1 MSEPEIWEIAVEV
14 NDKEAV
20 AAIEEI
26 VAEVAESTAAFEDD
40 KTKGWRVTG
49 YATEAPDEAAL
60 RRRLQSAA
68 ADAGLG
74 ALDIRIGPMPPTDW
88 VAEVEKTLKPISVG
102 PYYIY
107 GSHVTDPPPDGAVAI
122 HVDAGLAFG
131 TGNHETT
138 RGCLMALER
147 LFPETG
153 PGNPLDVGTGSGI
166 LAIALAKRYGVRAF
180 GSDIDPIAIDVAR
193 ENAEINGVADLVGF
207 TVCAGL
213 EAPEIAARGPYDLI
227 FANIVVDPLVAL
239 ADDLTGALADGGRLV
254 LSGIL
259 AEQAS
264 RILDAYGTGQG
275 LRASGVVALAEW
287 RTMIFEKA

>member
-1 MSEPEIWEIAVEV
+1 MSEPETWEIVV
-14 NDKEAV
+14 DVGDREAV
-20 AAIEEI
+20 AAIEDI

-40 KTKGWRVTG
+40 KTRRWRVTG
-49 YATEAPDEAAL
+49 YAAEPPDEAAL
-60 RRRLQSAA
+60 RTRLQEAA

-74 ALDIRIGPMPPTDW
+74 ELAVRIGPMRPTDW
-88 VAEVEKTLKPISVG
+88 VAEVEKSLKPISVG

-147 LFPETG
+147 LFPESG
-153 PGNPLDVGTGSGI
+153 PENPLDVGTGSGI

-193 ENAEINGVADLVGF
+193 ENAEINGVAGLVDF
-207 TVCAGL
+207 AVCAGL
-213 EAPEIAARGPYDLI
+213 EDPEIVKRRPYDLI
-227 FANIVVDPLVAL
+227 IANIVADPLVAL
-239 ADDLTGALADGGRLV
+239 AGDLTGALAGGGRLI

-264 RILDAYGTGQG
+264 RILDAYGAGQG